1 MRELSKMMKI
11 FFILKEGWVIQAY
24 IFVHFSSIYFMTHNY
39 SLMMTGMKN
48 HKERQLYPM
57 RLIKIHKF
65 DNTLFSQGCGEQI
78 LSYTV
83 AENIN
88 ANRYN
93 SLRWGIW
100 KYLES
105 IHMYL
110 HFDTASLP
118 LRFYSKSILSKYKMT
133 DE

>member
-1 MRELSKMMKI
+1 MRK
-11 FFILKEGWVIQAY
+11 
-24 IFVHFSSIYFMTHNY
+24 
-39 SLMMTGMKN
+39 KN
-48 HKERQLYPM
+48 
-57 RLIKIHKF
+57 IKNEKPQGEIALPNEIDKNPQIWL
-65 DNTLFSQGCGEQI
+65 DIFSQGCGEEL

-88 ANRYN
+88 ANWYN

-110 HFDTASLP
+110 PFDTASLP
-118 LRFYSKSILSKYKMT
+118 IRFSSKSILSKYKMT
-133 DE
+133 DEWVYYVLFLIIKIRNSLKLHS